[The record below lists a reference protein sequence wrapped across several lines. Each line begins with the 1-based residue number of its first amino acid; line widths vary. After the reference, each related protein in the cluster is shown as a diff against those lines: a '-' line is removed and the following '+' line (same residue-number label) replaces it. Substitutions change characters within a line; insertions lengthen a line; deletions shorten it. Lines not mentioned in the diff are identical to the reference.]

1 MKKVLYVRS
10 VLVRT
15 TTIGNKTASNM
26 SVNPVVLEQ
35 HYEAEQ

>member
-15 TTIGNKTASNM
+15 TIGNKTGGNM